1 MESLTLAHLADLLQN
16 EIPIRSATTATSTG
30 ISQGTADQDA
40 DLDLAPMKEVSADT
54 LALDLQ
60 EIDVTIEIETKEDDH
75 QSTGE
80 IVGIATTAEMTAT
93 TE

>member
-1 MESLTLAHLADLLQN
+1 MFCVEN
-16 EIPIRSATTATSTG
+16 EIRTRSATTATSTG

-40 DLDLAPMKEVSADT
+40 DLDLAPMREVSADT

-60 EIDVTIEIETKEDDH
+60 EIDVTIEIGTIEDDP

-80 IVGIATTAEMTAT
+80 IVGIATTAEMTVT

>member
-1 MESLTLAHLADLLQN
+1 MSLSQPWIFFVVN
-16 EIPIRSATTATSTG
+16 ETPKLSATTATSTG

>member
-1 MESLTLAHLADLLQN
+1 MFCVEN
-16 EIPIRSATTATSTG
+16 EIRTRSATTATSTG
-30 ISQGTADQDA
+30 ISQGTAGQDA
-40 DLDLAPMKEVSADT
+40 DLDLAPMREVSADT

-60 EIDVTIEIETKEDDH
+60 EIDVTIEIGTIEDDP

-80 IVGIATTAEMTAT
+80 IVGIATTAEMTVT

>member
-1 MESLTLAHLADLLQN
+1 VESLTPRDLADLLQN
-16 EIPIRSATTATSTG
+16 EIRIRSATTATSMG
-30 ISQGTADQDA
+30 ISQGTVGQHA
-40 DLDLAPMKEVSADT
+40 DLDLAPVKEVGVGT

-75 QSTGE
+75 QRGE
-80 IVGIATTAEMTAT
+80 TVGMATTAEMTVT

>member
-1 MESLTLAHLADLLQN
+1 MFCVEN
-16 EIPIRSATTATSTG
+16 EIRTRSATTATSTG
-30 ISQGTADQDA
+30 ISQGTAGQDA
-40 DLDLAPMKEVSADT
+40 DLDLAPMREVSADT

-60 EIDVTIEIETKEDDH
+60 EIDVTIEIATIEDDP

-80 IVGIATTAEMTAT
+80 IVGIATTAEMTVT

>member
-1 MESLTLAHLADLLQN
+1 MFCVEN
-16 EIPIRSATTATSTG
+16 EIRTRSATTATSMG
-30 ISQGTADQDA
+30 ISQGTAGQDA
-40 DLDLAPMKEVSADT
+40 DLDLALMKEVSADT

-60 EIDVTIEIETKEDDH
+60 EIDVTIEIGTIEDDP

-80 IVGIATTAEMTAT
+80 IVGIATTAEMTVT